1 MDSSCVYVPDNLP
14 PAYSP
19 FSKNS
24 KNPDKYIR
32 MMKQY
37 IPILEWLPNYQRN
50 WLRGDFLAGI
60 TVGVM
65 LIPQG
70 MAYGLL
76 AGLPPVYGLYAS
88 IVPLFIYA
96 IFGTS
101 RQLSVGPVALV
112 SLLVIAGISQ
122 QGAAVGSDTFIL
134 LAISTALVAGLIQLL
149 LGVARLGS
157 LVNFLSHPVI
167 AGFTS
172 AAAFIIGIS
181 QIKYLLGLDIKG
193 GSSFMTMVR
202 DIAVNINQIHWPT
215 LLIGVGSTLLILYL
229 RKLNKLY
236 PAGLVA
242 IVLTTLLV
250 WIAGLDS
257 KGVAILGNV
266 PSGLP
271 DFRWPDM
278 SSATIAKL
286 LPLSVTI
293 CIISFIESLAIAKTL
308 ESRHKNYRINPN
320 QELIALGLAKIAGAF
335 FQAFPTTGSFTRSA
349 VNDDAGAQ
357 SGLASIISGLFICIV
372 LLVLT
377 PLFYYLPQAVLA
389 AVILAAVF
397 ALVDYETAIHLWKT
411 DRRDWLAMMV
421 TFAATLLFG
430 IQNGVLSG
438 VILSLGLMIYRN
450 AKPHVA
456 VLGQLPDST
465 HYRNIDRFEEAIQ
478 CDEILIVRFDAQ
490 LYFGNAVYFRET
502 LENLVNQESDQL
514 RVVILDASGI
524 HDIDSSGIHELS
536 ETIYFLQDRNIAL
549 YLAGTIGP
557 VRDILQKNHLLE
569 KIGIDHHYLD
579 VHSAVEGFR
588 KGGMAAAVNTTA
600 AIQTNVR
607 P

>member
-1 MDSSCVYVPDNLP
+1 M
-14 PAYSP
+14 
-19 FSKNS
+19 
-24 KNPDKYIR
+24 I
-32 MMKQY
+32 KQY
-37 IPILEWLPNYQRN
+37 IPILEWLPNYQRS
-50 WLRGDFLAGI
+50 WFQGDLLAGI

-122 QGAAVGSDTFIL
+122 QGIPVGSDKFIM
-134 LAISTALVAGLIQLL
+134 LAITTALIAGIIQLL
-149 LGVARLGS
+149 LGIARLGF

-181 QIKYLLGLDIKG
+181 QIKYLLGLNIKG
-193 GSSFMTMVR
+193 GNSFIAMIR
-202 DIAVNINQIHWPT
+202 DIVFNISQVHWPT
-215 LLIGVGSTLLILYL
+215 LLIGAGSTLLILYI
-229 RKLNKLY
+229 RKLNKLF
-236 PAGLVA
+236 PAGLLAV
-242 IVLTTLLV
+242 VLTTLVV

-257 KGVAILGNV
+257 KGVAILGDV

-271 DFRWPDM
+271 GFQWPDM
-278 SSATIAKL
+278 SASAIAQL

-308 ESRHKNYRINPN
+308 ESRHRNYRIVPN
-320 QELIALGLAKIAGAF
+320 QELIALGVAKIAGAF

-357 SGLASIISGLFICIV
+357 SGLASIISGLFICLV

-377 PLFYYLPQAVLA
+377 PLFYFLPQAALA
-389 AVILAAVF
+389 SIILAAVF
-397 ALVDYETAIHLWKT
+397 SLVDYATAAHLWKT

-421 TFAATLLFG
+421 TFSATLLFG

-438 VILSLGLMIYRN
+438 VILSLALMIYRN

-456 VLGQLPDST
+456 VLGQLPGST
-465 HYRNIDRFEEAIQ
+465 NYRNIDRFEEAIQ
-478 CDEILIVRFDAQ
+478 YDEILIVRFDAQ

-502 LENLVNQESDQL
+502 IENLVNQESDQL
-514 RVVILDASGI
+514 KVVILDASGV

-536 ETIYFLQDRNIAL
+536 ETIRFLRDRNIAL

-557 VRDILQKNHLLE
+557 VRDTLQKNLLLE

-588 KGGMAAAVNTTA
+588 KGGSAATDSTTA
-600 AIQTNVR
+600 ATQTNVES
-607 P
+607 

>member
-1 MDSSCVYVPDNLP
+1 M
-14 PAYSP
+14 
-19 FSKNS
+19 
-24 KNPDKYIR
+24 I
-32 MMKQY
+32 KQY
-37 IPILEWLPNYQRN
+37 IPILDWLPNYQRR
-50 WLRGDFLAGI
+50 WLRGDLLAGI

-122 QGAAVGSDTFIL
+122 QGAAVSSETFIM
-134 LAISTALVAGLIQLL
+134 LAVSTALVAGVIQLL
-149 LGVARLGS
+149 LGITRLGF

-172 AAAFIIGIS
+172 AAAFIIGLS
-181 QIKYLLGLDIKG
+181 QIKYLLGLNIKG
-193 GSSFMTMVR
+193 GSSFVTTIK
-202 DIAVNINQIHWPT
+202 DIALNITHTHWPT
-215 LLIGVGSTLLILYL
+215 LLIGTGSTLLILYL

-236 PAGLVA
+236 PSGLLA
-242 IVLTTLLV
+242 IVLSTLLV

-257 KGVAILGNV
+257 RGVAILGFV

-278 SSATIAKL
+278 SPATIAQL

-308 ESRHKNYRINPN
+308 ESRHKYYRISPN

-389 AVILAAVF
+389 SVILAAVF
-397 ALVDYETAIHLWKT
+397 SLVDYPTAAHLWKT
-411 DRRDWLAMMV
+411 DKRDWLAMMV
-421 TFAATLLFG
+421 TFSATLLFG

-456 VLGQLPDST
+456 ILGQLPDST

-478 CDEILIVRFDAQ
+478 YDEILIIRFDAQ

-536 ETIYFLQDRNIAL
+536 ESIRFLQEKNIAL

-569 KIGIDHHYLD
+569 KIGMDHHYLD

-588 KGGMAAAVNTTA
+588 KGVIATTA
-600 AIQTNVR
+600 AVQTNVES
-607 P
+607 